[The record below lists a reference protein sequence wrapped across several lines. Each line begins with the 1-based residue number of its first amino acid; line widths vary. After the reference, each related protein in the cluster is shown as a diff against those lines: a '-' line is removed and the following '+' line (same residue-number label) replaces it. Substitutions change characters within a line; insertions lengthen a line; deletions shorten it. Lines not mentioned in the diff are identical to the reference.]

1 MKKIVLFEDAG
12 YKNFVPLV
20 KTRPLFELRN
30 GIFSIRERFER
41 IFGDYEI
48 YYFYRKNFDPIMK
61 KMGLKKLTDLGEGA
75 QFTAVNARIIPDR
88 NFLKFFDVLISKKI
102 KLAAD
107 DNGVLLCGTF
117 TSKEEFVESVK
128 KGVKTSIK
136 PIFET
141 TKYLWDVVNRT
152 GEWIKH
158 DFGLIRKEGKWSFP
172 KSQGLIIENKDN
184 VLISKSAVI
193 RPGVIIDASEGPV
206 VVDDEAEI
214 MHHSVL
220 LGPVYIGK
228 RSVVKAGSKIY
239 HNTSV
244 GEYCKVGGEI
254 EGSIIHGF
262 SNKQHEGFLG
272 HSYIGEWCNLGA
284 DTNNSDLKNNYSNVK
299 VEINGTL
306 TDTGSMFV
314 GMYMGDHSKTGI
326 NTMIN
331 TGTVIGV
338 ACNVYGEG
346 FPPRYIEDFHW
357 GGKEKLVKYPFNKTL
372 ETVRTVMSR
381 RGRELDKGE
390 EDILKKIFLKLK

>member
-20 KTRPLFELRN
+20 KTRPLFELKN
-30 GIFSIRERFER
+30 GIFSIRERYQR
-41 IFGDYEI
+41 IFGECEL
-48 YYFYRKNFDPIMK
+48 YYFYRKGFEPLMNDK
-61 KMGLKKLTDLGEGA
+61 GLKKLTDLGDGA
-75 QFTAVNARIIPDR
+75 QFTAINARIVPDK

-128 KGVKTSIK
+128 KGVKTNTRPLLEMIK
-136 PIFET
+136 YP
-141 TKYLWDVVNRT
+141 WDIVNGA
-152 GEWIKH
+152 GEWIKY
-158 DFGLIRKEGKWSFP
+158 DFDLIKKERKWALP
-172 KSQGLIIENKDN
+172 KTQGLIIENKDN
-184 VLISKSAVI
+184 VLISKNAVI
-193 RPGVIIDASEGPV
+193 RPGVIIDASDGPV
-206 VVDDEAEI
+206 IVDDDAEV
-214 MHHSVL
+214 MHNSVL

-228 RSVVKAGSKIY
+228 RSVVKVGSKIY

-262 SNKQHEGFLG
+262 SNKQHDGFLG
-272 HSYIGEWCNLGA
+272 HSYIGEWCNMGA

-306 TDTGSMFV
+306 IDTGTMFV
-314 GMYMGDHSKTGI
+314 GMFMGDHSKTGI

-346 FPPRYIEDFHW
+346 FPPRYVEDFHW
-357 GGKEKLVKYPFNKTL
+357 GGKEKLIRYPFNKTV
-372 ETVRTVMSR
+372 ETIKTVMLR
-381 RGRELDKGE
+381 RGKVLEKGE

>member
-30 GIFSIRERFER
+30 GIFSIRERYQR
-41 IFGDYEI
+41 IFGEYEL
-48 YYFYRKNFDPIMK
+48 YYFYRKEFEPLMK
-61 KMGLKKLTDLGEGA
+61 GKGLQKLIDLGEGA
-75 QFTAVNARIIPDR
+75 QFTAINARIVPEK
-88 NFLKFFDVLISKKI
+88 NFMKFFQILVKKRI
-102 KLAAD
+102 KLAAG
-107 DNGVLLCGTF
+107 DNGALLCGTF
-117 TSKEEFVESVK
+117 TSKEEFVDSVR
-128 KGVKTSIK
+128 KGVKTDIK
-136 PIFET
+136 PVLEMI
-141 TKYLWDVVNRT
+141 KYPWDIVNGA

-158 DFGLIRKEGKWSFP
+158 DFDLIMKEGRWSMP
-172 KSQGLIIENKDN
+172 KAQGLIIENRDN
-184 VLISKSAVI
+184 VLISKTAVI

-206 VVDDEAEI
+206 IVDDDAEI
-214 MHHSVL
+214 MHQSVL

-228 RSVVKAGSKIY
+228 GSIVKAGSKIY

-254 EGSIIHGF
+254 EESVIHGF

-299 VEINGTL
+299 VEINGAL
-306 TDTGSMFV
+306 IDTDSMFV
-314 GMYMGDHSKTGI
+314 GMFMGDHSKTGI

-346 FPPRYIEDFHW
+346 FPPRYVEDFHW
-357 GGKEKLVKYPFNKTL
+357 GGKEKLVKYPFNKTV

-381 RGRELDKGE
+381 RGRELEKGE